1 MTDNPV
7 SDTSA
12 LMPKEKFPDVMTIRL
27 REGTFERID
36 AITDQNK
43 RGEWIRDL
51 IEREL
56 KRQRPRK
63 PGTGTDVLPR
73 TRMVVCEHCGNK
85 RCPHATNPELACTNS
100 NDPGQPGSAYE

>member
-1 MTDNPV
+1 MLTNPV
-7 SDTSA
+7 SVTHQR
-12 LMPKEKFPDVMTIRL
+12 MPKEKFPDVMTIRL

-63 PGTGTDVLPR
+63 PG
-73 TRMVVCEHCGNK
+73 
-85 RCPHATNPELACTNS
+85 
-100 NDPGQPGSAYE
+100 SASSVS

>member
-1 MTDNPV
+1 MPANPV
-7 SDTSA
+7 SVTHQR
-12 LMPKEKFPDVMTIRL
+12 MPKEKFPDVMTIRL

-56 KRQRPRK
+56 KRQKPRAGARK
-63 PGTGTDVLPR
+63 GHVEAG
-73 TRMVVCEHCGNK
+73 
-85 RCPHATNPELACTNS
+85 
-100 NDPGQPGSAYE
+100 